1 VFPAPGGGRLTHFNY
16 QWRQACRAAGVD
28 RILHDFRRT
37 AVRNFERAGV
47 PRSAAMALTGHKT
60 ESVYRRYA
68 ITDSHMLE
76 EAVVKLAAFHA
87 LETLEKGHTLA
98 TIRPPH
104 AAEQTPRRAKTL

>member
-1 VFPAPGGGRLTHFNY
+1 
-16 QWRQACRAAGVD
+16 
-28 RILHDFRRT
+28 
-37 AVRNFERAGV
+37 
-47 PRSAAMALTGHKT
+47 
-60 ESVYRRYA
+60 
-68 ITDSHMLE
+68 MLE